1 MSRPFLALSVDTR
14 QLVTGRDAPLSAEG
28 QDDFGM
34 DGSPS
39 PRSQHSF
46 GMDGSPSPQSQ
57 CSFGMSGLSSPQ
69 HQYSFG
75 MGGSPSPQ
83 RRHSFGMDMSPSPQH
98 QHNLGR
104 DGSPLSPSS
113 HGQRN
118 FGVDKLPSPESQDNF
133 GKDMPTSPDI
143 QDQGTDPASRMEAPL
158 VLGTQQP
165 SIDPVPTQEE
175 RSGTGVSLPT
185 EARETFGSHSAART
199 WNWGDRAPS
208 PSNSEIKE
216 GEVGQEEA
224 PSELQEEY
232 DLGTRVSI
240 LRAEAVR
247 LRRIYVQA
255 WRIYE
260 REIALSEVVD
270 AMVDELDNIEA

>member
-1 MSRPFLALSVDTR
+1 
-14 QLVTGRDAPLSAEG
+14 
-28 QDDFGM
+28 
-34 DGSPS
+34 
-39 PRSQHSF
+39 
-46 GMDGSPSPQSQ
+46 
-57 CSFGMSGLSSPQ
+57 
-69 HQYSFG
+69 
-75 MGGSPSPQ
+75 MGGSPFLNADIVSAWICHHPPTPTQ
-83 RRHSFGMDMSPSPQH
+83 SWQGWVTLVTLFTWTTH
-98 QHNLGR
+98 
-104 DGSPLSPSS
+104 
-113 HGQRN
+113 

-133 GKDMPTSPDI
+133 GKDMRPHLTSKI
-143 QDQGTDPASRMEAPL
+143 RGLTK
-158 VLGTQQP
+158 
-165 SIDPVPTQEE
+165 E
-175 RSGTGVSLPT
+175 RSGAGISLPT